1 MPQLIMS
8 SDIKGE
14 FSSFVIDIEEPQLQ
28 HLTWTDVLE
37 IISMKLKIPT
47 KRIYVKTTNGKR
59 VSKKNLNEITFN
71 IDNYRMQYTN
81 SEVKNNDYWFSFGT
95 KI

>member
-14 FSSFVIDIEEPQLQ
+14 FASFVIDTDDNQLS
-28 HLTWTDVLE
+28 HTTCKDILE
-37 IISMKLKIPT
+37 IISMKIKIPT
-47 KRIYVKTTNGKR
+47 ERLYIKSTNGKR
-59 VSKKNLNEITFN
+59 ITLKN
-71 IDNYRMQYTN
+71 IDNIKFDINSYRMQYSN
-81 SEVKNNDYWFSFGT
+81 SNVKNNDYWFSFGT

>member
-1 MPQLIMS
+1 MPQLILS
-8 SDIKGE
+8 SEIKGE
-14 FSSFVIDIEEPQLQ
+14 FPSFVIDIDQEQLK
-28 HLTWTDVLE
+28 HLNWMDVLE
-37 IISMKLKIPT
+37 IISIKFKIPT
-47 KRIYVKTTNGKR
+47 KRLYVKTTNGKR

-81 SEVKNNDYWFSFGT
+81 SKVKNNDYWFSFGT

>member
-14 FSSFVIDIEEPQLQ
+14 FPSFVIDIENEQLQ
-28 HLTWTDVLE
+28 HLNWTDILE
-37 IISMKLKIPT
+37 IVSLKLKIPI
-47 KRIYVKTTNGKR
+47 KRLYVKTTNGKR
-59 VSKKNLNEITFN
+59 VSKKNINENTFT
-71 IDNYRMQYTN
+71 IDNYRMQYIN
-81 SEVKNNDYWFSFGT
+81 SDEKNNDFWFSFGT